1 MSTTTPRSHIAIAMI
16 IRMAILNLR
25 FKRFRSFITI
35 LGITIGIGSIFL
47 LVSFGL
53 GLQQL
58 VQSQI
63 IGNESINT
71 VDITP
76 ANSRLLTLTSDNL
89 EQVRAIAHVTDV
101 SGVFVGASKVTID
114 GSAADLVAYGIDPL
128 YMKLSN
134 IDLIV
139 GEELNQD
146 TADEII
152 VNSSFLESAG
162 IGDQDSALN
171 KEVELA
177 LVSPEGAEK
186 MKKLRIVGVVDS
198 GAGSEVFVATE
209 VFKQAGIETYTQAKA
224 VVDERDSIADVRR
237 SVESLGY
244 ETTSPIDTI
253 DQVNEVFRFFNVV
266 LIGLGSIGMVIAVL
280 GMLNTLTVSLLERT
294 KEIALMI
301 AIGARPKD
309 MRRLF
314 TVEAII
320 LSLIGGTIGI
330 VLAVLLG
337 LGVDFVLNQAA
348 RDRGV
353 VDGFSL
359 FAYPPLLILTALL
372 AMILIGIVVS
382 FVPARRAARINPID
396 ALRQE

>member
-1 MSTTTPRSHIAIAMI
+1 MSATTPRSHIAIAMI

-101 SGVFVGASKVTID
+101 SGVFIGASKVTID

-337 LGVDFVLNQAA
+337 LGVDLVLNQAA

-359 FAYPPLLILTALL
+359 FAYPPLLILSALL